1 MANFSLKE
9 GLFFKEK
16 QRKSGSDERY
26 LLLRTTPQ
34 PSAPNFFGSVSPH
47 DLALLKLCSH
57 PNGNRKDS
65 YESTSCLHLMLVFI
79 G

>member
-26 LLLRTTPQ
+26 LILRTTPQ
-34 PSAPNFFGSVSPH
+34 PSAPNFFG
-47 DLALLKLCSH
+47 LCFA
-57 PNGNRKDS
+57 PWPRA
-65 YESTSCLHLMLVFI
+65 T
-79 G
+79 

>member
-1 MANFSLKE
+1 MSLVTLTDYGANFSLKE

-34 PSAPNFFGSVSPH
+34 PSAPNFFW
-47 DLALLKLCSH
+47 LCFA
-57 PNGNRKDS
+57 P
-65 YESTSCLHLMLVFI
+65 
-79 G
+79 